1 MRPQSRFCGI
11 PAAMKRAVVASEDA
25 NFYNHEGVDYEA
37 IREAIEADW
46 RKGKFVHGGSTI
58 TQQLAKNLYLGCPIF
73 RSEERRG

>member
-1 MRPQSRFCGI
+1 
-11 PAAMKRAVVASEDA
+11 MKRAVVASEDA